1 MTTERKILI
10 AAPELHDF
18 MIGLMVASGMSD
30 ANAKA
35 AADVHIDA
43 ELRGVG
49 IQGFDYLPY
58 TLASLERGLI
68 EGKAEPRLT
77 RRTQATALIDGGRG
91 PGQAAAIRGADL
103 AVEIADTAGTATV
116 AVRNSTD
123 IFMLAFYAERIA
135 KAGKVGIVVT
145 SGPPLVHPPGGMEK
159 LLSTNP
165 LAFAFPRARSE
176 PFVFDMATSA
186 LASSR
191 VRQAA
196 YDGTPLPEGSGIGP
210 DGVPTTEAA
219 LVRKGAISPL
229 AGHKGFGLAL
239 CVGLLCGP
247 LTDSGIGPELA
258 GWQGAAG
265 ETKSQGHLI
274 MAIDPTS
281 FGDAETFAGRTDW
294 YLDLLKDSRTAPG
307 SNGIRIPG
315 ERAAAERMRRKEKG
329 VEILAA
335 TWRNVQ
341 PFAERLGV
349 AVPSAFRQENAA

>member
-1 MTTERKILI
+1 MSEPPII
-10 AAPELHDF
+10 VAAAELHDF
-18 MIGLMVASGMSD
+18 MIRLLSAAGMSPE
-30 ANAKA
+30 NASA

-43 ELRGVG
+43 DLRGLG

-58 TLASLERGLI
+58 TLNSLDRGLI
-68 EGKAEPRLT
+68 EGKARPGIVRET
-77 RRTQATALIDGGRG
+77 DATALIDGGRG
-91 PGQAAAIRGADL
+91 PGQAAAILAADH
-103 AVEIADTAGTATV
+103 AVKIAARAGTASV
-116 AVRNSTD
+116 AIRNSTD

-135 KAGKVGIVVT
+135 RAGKVGIVVT
-145 SGPPLVHPPGGMEK
+145 SGPPLVHPPGGMER

-165 LAFAFPRARSE
+165 LAFAFPRAGHE

-210 DGVPTTEAA
+210 DGMPTTEAA

-258 GWQGAAG
+258 GWQGASG

-274 MAIDPTS
+274 MAIDPAS
-281 FGDAETFAGRTDW
+281 FGDAKTFADRTGW
-294 YLDLLKDSRTAPG
+294 YLDLIKDSRQAPA
-307 SNGIRIPG
+307 SDGIRIPG
-315 ERAAAERMRRKEKG
+315 ERAAAERLRRQEAG
-329 VEILAA
+329 VEILSA
-335 TWRNVQ
+335 TWRNVKPLADQ
-341 PFAERLGV
+341 LGV
-349 AVPSAFRQENAA
+349 IAPDAFQQSGAA